1 MIAAQFCA
9 ASKRKG
15 EDHLTVKPFAS
26 VVFVAAGLL
35 IGFAGAASA
44 TPTAAQQ
51 QAIRSACPND
61 FRSYCA
67 GVSPG
72 GAAALQCL
80 EKNVAKLSSACQS
93 AVKAVM
99 PASSSSSS
107 PSTSSSSN
115 DATATDSSGT
125 GNGSATTDSS
135 DDSESGADAA
145 STEQAQ
151 PDAQKKSA
159 NQPAAAE
166 PTVHLTLR
174 QEIFLVREACGPEFR
189 AYCGGIQL
197 GGGNAVNCL
206 RAHSSKLSGACK
218 GAIADLMR

>member
-1 MIAAQFCA
+1 MTIKLT
-9 ASKRKG
+9 ASA
-15 EDHLTVKPFAS
+15 LFIS
-26 VVFVAAGLL
+26 AGILL
-35 IGFAGAASA
+35 GFAGTASA

-51 QAIRSACPND
+51 QAIRSACPSD
-61 FRSYCA
+61 FQSHCA

-72 GAAALQCL
+72 GSAALQCL

-99 PASSSSSS
+99 PAASSSS
-107 PSTSSSSN
+107 TS
-115 DATATDSSGT
+115 TDSSST
-125 GNGSATTDSS
+125 TDTSATTDSS
-135 DDSESGADAA
+135 DGSASSSDAA
-145 STEQAQ
+145 SSNQSQT
-151 PDAQKKSA
+151 KST

-166 PTVHLTLR
+166 PAMHLTLR

-218 GAIADLMR
+218 GAISDLMR

>member
-1 MIAAQFCA
+1 MIAQQFLA
-9 ASKRKG
+9 AARERAW
-15 EDHLTVKPFAS
+15 EDHLTVKHTAS
-26 VVFVAAGLL
+26 GLFISAGML
-35 IGFAGAASA
+35 IGLAGAASA
-44 TPTAAQQ
+44 SPTAAQQ

-99 PASSSSSS
+99 PGASSSSS
-107 PSTSSSSN
+107 PDNAATSSDA
-115 DATATDSSGT
+115 DATTSSG
-125 GNGSATTDSS
+125 TTDSS
-135 DDSESGADAA
+135 DDAPAESDAA
-145 STEQAQ
+145 SSGETPSQAQ
-151 PDAQKKSA
+151 QKST
-159 NQPAAAE
+159 NQPATAE

-206 RAHSSKLSGACK
+206 RAHSAKLSGACK
-218 GAIADLMR
+218 GAISDLMR

>member
-1 MIAAQFCA
+1 MTIKLA
-9 ASKRKG
+9 ASA
-15 EDHLTVKPFAS
+15 LFIS
-26 VVFVAAGLL
+26 AGLL
-35 IGFAGAASA
+35 FGLTGAALAS
-44 TPTAAQQ
+44 PTAAQQ
-51 QAIRSACPND
+51 QAIRSACPSD
-61 FRSYCA
+61 FQSHCA

-99 PASSSSSS
+99 PAASSSSSNTT
-107 PSTSSSSN
+107 STS
-115 DATATDSSGT
+115 TDSS
-125 GNGSATTDSS
+125 STTDSS
-135 DDSESGADAA
+135 DDSAASSDAA
-145 STEQAQ
+145 STDQSQ
-151 PDAQKKSA
+151 DQTKSSS
-159 NQPAAAE
+159 QPAAAE

-206 RAHSSKLSGACK
+206 RAHSNKLSGACK
-218 GAIADLMR
+218 GAISDLMR

>member
-1 MIAAQFCA
+1 MTIKF
-9 ASKRKG
+9 
-15 EDHLTVKPFAS
+15 TAS
-26 VVFVAAGLL
+26 VLFISAGL
-35 IGFAGAASA
+35 ITGFAGASYA

-61 FRSYCA
+61 FRSYCS

-80 EKNVAKLSSACQS
+80 EKNVAQLSSACQG

-99 PASSSSSS
+99 PAASSSSSS
-107 PSTSSSSN
+107 TSN
-115 DATATDSSGT
+115 NAATSTDSTDAGS
-125 GNGSATTDSS
+125 GSATTDSS
-135 DDSESGADAA
+135 DDTPADTNAA
-145 STEQAQ
+145 STQQQ
-151 PDAQKKSA
+151 PQTQKKSTS
-159 NQPAAAE
+159 QPATAE
-166 PTVHLTLR
+166 PSVHLTLR

-189 AYCGGIQL
+189 AYCSGIQL

-218 GAIADLMR
+218 GAISDLMN